1 MFDYRRVRQ
10 ELKCS
15 ITLEIHIVRCR
26 LTHEIPTSTIEYT
39 LHVSM
44 NLETALAPVKSHW
57 SQIIE
62 DMIWWYMPLSPL
74 KKQLCILKNDH
85 EARITNPAVEKMWAL
100 PLPSSVLSTSQH
112 LTRFILAQTLSH
124 RCSNWSRAEGNPS
137 LCSKSSPKSLSNSS
151 RWCASRLAPH
161 NLGGLERRQWEH
173 AVVARDGLNGV
184 TTSHY
189 AAQASMGL

>member
-57 SQIIE
+57 SQIIVE
-62 DMIWWYMPLSPL
+62 DMI
-74 KKQLCILKNDH
+74 
-85 EARITNPAVEKMWAL
+85 
-100 PLPSSVLSTSQH
+100 
-112 LTRFILAQTLSH
+112 
-124 RCSNWSRAEGNPS
+124 
-137 LCSKSSPKSLSNSS
+137 
-151 RWCASRLAPH
+151 
-161 NLGGLERRQWEH
+161 
-173 AVVARDGLNGV
+173 
-184 TTSHY
+184 
-189 AAQASMGL
+189 